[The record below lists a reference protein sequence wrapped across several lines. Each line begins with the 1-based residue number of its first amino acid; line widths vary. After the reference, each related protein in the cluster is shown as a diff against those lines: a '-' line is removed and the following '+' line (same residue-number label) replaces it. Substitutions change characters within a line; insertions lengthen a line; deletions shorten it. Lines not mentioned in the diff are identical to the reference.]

1 MENKIYLPGTDYY
14 YRIGNKVFNKK
25 DHELIPIGGG
35 RYRLKKYKNH
45 YIEYRPP
52 GEINKPE
59 RMDTNNLNTIPGFSN
74 YSYSGFDV
82 YSRTGLKLK
91 PSQNNSYYLKNDE
104 GIFKRIRLN
113 KILK

>member
-14 YRIGNKVFNKK
+14 YRIGNKVFNKR
-25 DHELIPIGGG
+25 DHELVPIGGG
-35 RYRLKKYKNH
+35 RYRLKKYKNN

-52 GEINKPE
+52 GEINKPS
-59 RMDTNNLNTIPGFSN
+59 RIDTSGLEKIPGFSD
-74 YSYSGFDV
+74 YSYSGSDV

-91 PSQNNSYYLKNDE
+91 SQNNSYYLKNDE